1 MRGRA
6 FQIVEDELE
15 LVFLYLVK
23 TSYDHN
29 SPCGHHREQV
39 GIVDRVGRR
48 HLSGD
53 AGVADEVASDRYN
66 GGIEFS
72 GGGIDGTKQQGDG
85 LLEGGVLVAAE
96 EGERVDR
103 GLRDT
108 AATFGEGER

>member
-85 LLEGGVLVAAE
+85 LLVEVVLVADEEVERFDRGFGNSPAKLV
-96 EGERVDR
+96 EGE
-103 GLRDT
+103 
-108 AATFGEGER
+108 